1 VVRGLVSDERLGPEL
16 AEDFDLFFDVTPARL
31 KRLAERVVLDVV
43 PANPDANAQAAS
55 TQDVDLRGLLGHEDR
70 LTLRQD
76 ENAGDEL
83 ESRGDCRKAFGCAA
97 PTMPAWA

>member
-1 VVRGLVSDERLGPEL
+1 VVRGLVRDERLGSEL
-16 AEDFDLFFDVTPARL
+16 AEDFDLFFDATPACL

-43 PANPDANAQAAS
+43 PANPNAKAEAAS

-76 ENAGDEL
+76 ENAGHEL
-83 ESRGDCRKAFGCAA
+83 ESRGDGRKEPENTIGS
-97 PTMPAWA
+97 